1 VKGKGR
7 FDELKLVILC
17 VDGVAFGD
25 HVMIGAMGVDNR
37 AIDWEKAL
45 R

>member
-1 VKGKGR
+1 MLLTRR

-17 VDGVAFGD
+17 VDSMAFGD
-25 HVMIGAMGVDNR
+25 QVIIGAVGVDNR

>member
-1 VKGKGR
+1 VLLTWR
-7 FDELKLVILC
+7 FDELKLVVLC
-17 VDGVAFGD
+17 VDGMAFGD
-25 HVMIGAMGVDNR
+25 QVMIGAVGVDNR